1 MPLTILFLFGVV
13 PDVSVAPMAGNVVA
27 GLGVH
32 PGTAGAVPDPSWPL
46 IWYGFEFAPAKLP
59 IVPGMVSGDGTFKLN
74 WFITTSYCNIRR
86 LPSGNTDSDVRR
98 STWLALANWGSSKF
112 AGEPTSRCPATS
124 KMGLVKSKKL
134 LPSTS
139 VFEDCSVMPVIRTH
153 FHCGPFSPTTVV
165 AAPAGA

>member
-13 PDVSVAPMAGNVVA
+13 PDVSVAPMAGNVLV

-74 WFITTSYCNIRR
+74 WFITTSYCSMRR
-86 LPSGNTDSDVRR
+86 LPSGNTDRDVRR
-98 STWLALANWGSSKF
+98 STWLALANWGSAKF
-112 AGEPTSRCPATS
+112 AGEPKSRCPATS
-124 KMGLVKSKKL
+124 NMGKVLSIAP

-139 VFEDCSVMPVIRTH
+139 TLPEDASVNPVMR
-153 FHCGPFSPTTVV
+153 
-165 AAPAGA
+165 